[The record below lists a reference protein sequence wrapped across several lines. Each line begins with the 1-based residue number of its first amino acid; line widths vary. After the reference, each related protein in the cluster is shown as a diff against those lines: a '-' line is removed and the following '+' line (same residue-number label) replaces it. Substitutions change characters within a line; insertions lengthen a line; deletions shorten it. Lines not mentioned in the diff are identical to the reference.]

1 MTLTNGINP
10 RRPDG
15 RRVALI
21 FGAAE
26 HHCGLR
32 TCSECGDWLGLAR
45 EAAEGAIVREVCP
58 ACVVE
63 NLPAVDGSELI
74 QAQNAREPSVRRHFQ
89 LEVCH
94 E

>member
-1 MTLTNGINP
+1 MTLTNPINP

-21 FGAAE
+21 FAAAE
-26 HHCGLR
+26 YHCGLR
-32 TCSECGDWLGLAR
+32 VCSECGEWLGLAR
-45 EAAEGAIVREVCP
+45 ELAEGVVTREVCP

-63 NLPAVDGSELI
+63 ILPAVDGS
-74 QAQNAREPSVRRHFQ
+74 QSKQDTDAPAPSVRRHF
-89 LEVCH
+89 LEVCY

>member
-1 MTLTNGINP
+1 MTLTNPINP

-45 EAAEGAIVREVCP
+45 EAAENAIVREVCP
-58 ACVVE
+58 ACVADS
-63 NLPAVDGSELI
+63 LPAVDGSELI

-94 E
+94 D

>member
-1 MTLTNGINP
+1 MTLTHPINP

-32 TCSECGDWLGLAR
+32 VCSGCGLWIGLAR
-45 EAAEGAIVREVCP
+45 ELAEGVVTREVCP

-94 E
+94 D

>member
-1 MTLTNGINP
+1 MTLTNPINP

-45 EAAEGAIVREVCP
+45 ELAEGAIVREVCP
-58 ACVVE
+58 ACVADS
-63 NLPAVDGSELI
+63 LPAVVGSQSK
-74 QAQNAREPSVRRHFQ
+74 QAKNAREPSVRRHFQ
-89 LEVCH
+89 QEVLV
-94 E
+94 

>member
-1 MTLTNGINP
+1 MTLTNPINP

-32 TCSECGDWLGLAR
+32 VCSGCGLWIGLAR
-45 EAAEGAIVREVCP
+45 ELAEGVVTREVCP
-58 ACVVE
+58 ACGVADS
-63 NLPAVDGSELI
+63 LPAVVGSKSN
-74 QAQNAREPSVRRHFQ
+74 QAVDAPAPTNRRHFQ
-89 LEVCH
+89 QEVLV
-94 E
+94 

>member
-1 MTLTNGINP
+1 MTLTNPINP

-32 TCSECGDWLGLAR
+32 VCSECGLWIGLAR
-45 EAAEGAIVREVCP
+45 ELGEGAIVREVCP
-58 ACVVE
+58 ACGVVE

-74 QAQNAREPSVRRHFQ
+74 QAKNAREPSVRRHFQ
-89 LEVCH
+89 QEVLV
-94 E
+94 